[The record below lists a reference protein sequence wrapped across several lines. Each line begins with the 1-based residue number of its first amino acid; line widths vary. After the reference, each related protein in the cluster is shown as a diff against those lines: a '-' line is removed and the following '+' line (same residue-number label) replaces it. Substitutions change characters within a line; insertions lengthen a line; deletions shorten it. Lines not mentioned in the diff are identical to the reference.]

1 VSYYHKSNANGSAI
15 IAVLVLLTTATTL
28 LGIFIKLNNK
38 NLTQFNYYKV
48 NGTLLLHV
56 NSVEDFASDIIKF
69 DYQNSPNVS
78 SLDESWNN
86 QVPNLSIGSYN
97 ISSQL
102 YDLQSKININN
113 LIISTQSID
122 ETNSSSVVNFIQKE
136 RLENLFEDLYI
147 DSSKIDA
154 VIDWI
159 DENTETFSSYGAED
173 DFYLSK
179 DTPYRSANNFILDID
194 ELLLVKGFDMN
205 TVNKLKP
212 FITAIAPNDYIN
224 INTITPTVLKA
235 VHKLIGPIN
244 ADKIINQRTKMPFGS
259 IKDFAVFLKYDLRFT
274 ESLINEIVSMM
285 HTSSNNYLLKAK
297 IILYKH
303 TLEYETMIQYKPDG
317 DMIHKRNRVIKKIGK
332 I

>member
-1 VSYYHKSNANGSAI
+1 MSYLHKSNANGSAI

-179 DTPYRSANNFILDID
+179 DL
-194 ELLLVKGFDMN
+194 
-205 TVNKLKP
+205 
-212 FITAIAPNDYIN
+212 
-224 INTITPTVLKA
+224 
-235 VHKLIGPIN
+235 
-244 ADKIINQRTKMPFGS
+244 
-259 IKDFAVFLKYDLRFT
+259 
-274 ESLINEIVSMM
+274 SLIHI
-285 HTSSNNYLLKAK
+285 
-297 IILYKH
+297 
-303 TLEYETMIQYKPDG
+303 
-317 DMIHKRNRVIKKIGK
+317 
-332 I
+332 